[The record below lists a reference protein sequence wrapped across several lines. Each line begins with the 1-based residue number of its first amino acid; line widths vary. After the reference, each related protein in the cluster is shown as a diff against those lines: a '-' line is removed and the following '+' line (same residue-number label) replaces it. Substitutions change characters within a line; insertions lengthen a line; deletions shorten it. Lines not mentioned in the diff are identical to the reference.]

1 MNNKRLLCVLL
12 LASLAMPVQAFDFG
26 FGDIGKTFD
35 TLGKLKDATVDIDEP
50 EEITLGEGVA
60 SNLLGAAPLLND
72 PGLQQYVNQVGRWLA
87 LQTERPDLPWHFGV
101 LDDSN
106 INAFATPGGNV
117 FITRGLLQRMQN
129 EAELA
134 GVLAHEIAHV
144 LKRHHL
150 EAIKKNARTGLL
162 ADLAV
167 AAADRK
173 GRHRGL
179 SQLAGVGSELY
190 ARGLDKDDEFE
201 ADRMGVAIAARAGYD
216 PYGLPAVLQVLESVS
231 PENSD
236 FALMFKTHPTPTE
249 RLNRI
254 DRVMSI
260 AFAGDRERQSLAGRF
275 FAALGKTAPVNPDSP
290 VVVEQTVP
298 VPVPVIQEHAPQASD
313 LPGSANTSLAVPV
326 NPVAPAQAKQGIA
339 PPLQEQNSEA
349 AWARKQ
355 QEEWD
360 QRVRELQAK
369 QSPSSEQ
376 PAQAKPDRQTPAAA
390 TALVPTQPKA
400 AIVTPPVIKVL
411 SATYGVDVD
420 KAKTGPTRNGTAA
433 LAAACNG
440 KANCEYQIDAA
451 IIGDPAPDEAKSYAL
466 KWECGDTIWTGF
478 MAAEANGRIITVSCD
493 TP

>member
-1 MNNKRLLCVLL
+1 MNNKLPLCALL
-12 LASLAMPVQAFDFG
+12 LVSLALPAQAFDF
-26 FGDIGKTFD
+26 DIGKTFE
-35 TLGKLKDATVDIDEP
+35 TLGKLKDATFDIDEP
-50 EEITLGEGVA
+50 EEIELGAGIA
-60 SNLLGAAPLLND
+60 SNLLGAAPLLQD
-72 PGLQQYVNQVGRWLA
+72 PVLQQYVNQLGRWLA

-144 LKRHHL
+144 LKKHHL
-150 EAIKKNARTGLL
+150 EAIKKNARTGLF
-162 ADLAV
+162 ADVAV
-167 AAADRK
+167 AVADRK

-216 PYGLPAVLQVLESVS
+216 PYGLPAVLQILESVN

-249 RLNRI
+249 RLNRL
-254 DRVMSI
+254 DRVMTI
-260 AFAGDRERQSLAGRF
+260 AFAVDRERQSLAGRF
-275 FAALGKTAPVNPDSP
+275 FAAQGKQAPVNLGSP
-290 VVVEQTVP
+290 VEQALPIP
-298 VPVPVIQEHAPQASD
+298 VPVPVIQERAPQDDS
-313 LPGSANTSLAVPV
+313 LPGSANTRI
-326 NPVAPAQAKQGIA
+326 VAPAHPATPKPGIA
-339 PPLQEQNSEA
+339 ALSQELNTEA

-360 QRVRELQAK
+360 QRVRELEAK
-369 QSPSSEQ
+369 QAPPNNQAAQEK
-376 PAQAKPDRQTPAAA
+376 PAPAAA
-390 TALVPTQPKA
+390 ALTPTQPKA
-400 AIVTPPVIKVL
+400 ALATPVIKVL

-420 KAKTGPTRNGTAA
+420 TPKPGPTRNATAA

-440 KANCEYQIDAA
+440 KAKCEYTIDAA
-451 IIGDPAPDEAKSYAL
+451 IIGDPAPDASKGYAL
-466 KWECGDTIWTGF
+466 RWECGDTIWNGF
-478 MAAEANGRIITVSCD
+478 MAAEANGRVITVSCD
-493 TP
+493 